1 MNLSLLS
8 IVTVLIS
15 YSLQDIFRKYPQNYE
30 GIIPTLCSNL
40 QDLDEPEAKAS
51 LIWILGEYAEKIDNS
66 DELLGLFLD
75 NFLDEQY
82 QVQFQTLT
90 AIVKLFLKRPDGAQG
105 IVQRVL
111 ELATKECDNPDLRDR
126 AFVYWR
132 LLSSSDAGAG
142 KSVVLAERPPIS
154 IPLTSVPPALLEEL
168 VSDLSSLASAY
179 HKPES
184 TFIGRGR
191 LGADALS
198 RKRDEIT
205 REKALATV
213 VQGQA
218 AENLLDFGDDD
229 EGASQNQPISAGAA
243 GGLGGLGDL
252 MMDDGGAQS
261 GSVGGGAASAANSA
275 GAGQLSDLLGL
286 FDAAPGS
293 KAPGAQSGLDAL
305 SALPAAPSHS
315 PMASTFANG
324 SAPPAAQRQQH
335 SNSGGGDLLDL
346 L

>member
-1 MNLSLLS
+1 M
-8 IVTVLIS
+8 
-15 YSLQDIFRKYPQNYE
+15 
-30 GIIPTLCSNL
+30 
-40 QDLDEPEAKAS
+40 
-51 LIWILGEYAEKIDNS
+51 GEYAEKIDNS

-75 NFLDEQY
+75 SFLDEQY

-90 AIVKLFLKRPDGAQG
+90 AIVKLFLKRPEGAQG

-132 LLSSSDAGAG
+132 LLSSSDSAAG

-229 EGASQNQPISAGAA
+229 EAAVNAGSQGRSISASGAS
-243 GGLGGLGDL
+243 GGLGGLSDL
-252 MMDDGGAQS
+252 MMDDAGMQS
-261 GSVGGGAASAANSA
+261 SRGNGDGMAALPASTSG

-305 SALPAAPSHS
+305 SALPSAPSHS
-315 PMASTFANG
+315 PTSSTFANG
-324 SAPPAAQRQQH
+324 STAPQSGRQQQH
-335 SNSGGGDLLDL
+335 NSSNGGGDLLDL